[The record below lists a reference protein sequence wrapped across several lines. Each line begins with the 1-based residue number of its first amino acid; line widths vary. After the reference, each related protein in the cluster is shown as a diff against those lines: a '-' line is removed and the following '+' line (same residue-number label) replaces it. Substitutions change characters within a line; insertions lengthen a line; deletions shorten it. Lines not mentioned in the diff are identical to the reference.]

1 MVRQYIVFTCLQ
13 SVVYRWRLTS
23 AALQAV
29 LLNECQR
36 VVQVEM
42 MQVEVDAMQA
52 EADSA
57 RAAAEAGQAAVTEVE
72 RLAQDNAL
80 LAARLT
86 QMDTDLQVLTCASAQ
101 ETDHARDQKLGDL
114 ASMSASARD
123 CFCTL
128 QKQHRSIGTC
138 WLAKACNFFFLL
150 FFFFFIAPGQVEVW
164 SQLVADLCCRAGA
177 FVACQA
183 NL

>member
-1 MVRQYIVFTCLQ
+1 M
-13 SVVYRWRLTS
+13 
-23 AALQAV
+23 
-29 LLNECQR
+29 LLNECR
-36 VVQVEM
+36 VVVQVQM

-72 RLAQDNAL
+72 RLAQDNVL

-101 ETDHARDQKLGDL
+101 ETDHARDQKLSDL

-123 CFCTL
+123 CFCML
-128 QKQHRSIGTC
+128 QKQYRSIGHVA
-138 WLAKACNFFFLL
+138 WPKLVILFFLL
-150 FFFFFIAPGQVEVW
+150 FFFLIAPGQIEVW

-177 FVACQA
+177 FVACQT